1 MNWRVESHI
10 ESFIDVTLSTQK
22 MDEENLTDHRYIGYE
37 IKVDQA
43 PERVVEKRKFIT
55 DWNAF
60 RAHLQLRLCN
70 MSDEDKRSH
79 KLCIEIIRE
88 AYLNSRSEGPRG
100 ERAVPYWWDSAISEK
115 RKECNR
121 IRRQYTRTGK
131 NASEEERQNVL
142 ENHKRCKKNLRKLI
156 RDSKQRHWKELCKS
170 LNNDVWGDGFKM
182 R

>member
-1 MNWRVESHI
+1 MAKRIMNWRVI
-10 ESFIDVTLSTQK
+10 
-22 MDEENLTDHRYIGYE
+22 DEENLTDHRYIGYE

-60 RAHLQLRLCN
+60 RAHLQRRLCNMSDEDKRSHKLCIEIIREAYLNSRNKGPRGERAVPYWWGN

-121 IRRQYTRTGK
+121 IRRQYTEK
-131 NASEEERQNVL
+131 ER
-142 ENHKRCKKNLRKLI
+142 
-156 RDSKQRHWKELCKS
+156 
-170 LNNDVWGDGFKM
+170 M
-182 R
+182 